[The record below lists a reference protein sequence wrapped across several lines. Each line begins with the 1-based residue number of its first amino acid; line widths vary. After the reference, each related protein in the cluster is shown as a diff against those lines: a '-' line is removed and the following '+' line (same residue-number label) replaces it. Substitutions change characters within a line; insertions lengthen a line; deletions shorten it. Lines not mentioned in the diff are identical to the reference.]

1 MDHIKDMINGSS
13 ILNKLKERMSQ
24 GGGKHEILA
33 LLSAVQQKEVV
44 RIGYYKGSYIITL
57 KSAYALYGIRDALR
71 NYHQPVKV
79 VLNKH

>member
-1 MDHIKDMINGSS
+1 MDHIKDMMNGLP
-13 ILNKLKERMSQ
+13 ILNKLKERLSQ
-24 GGGKHEILA
+24 GGSKHEILS

-44 RIGYYKGSYIITL
+44 AIGYYKGNHVVKL

-79 VLNKH
+79 VLNKY